1 MRLFSL
7 LIVYTLFNTAGLM
20 VLRRTL
26 DEQRSPGESLAER
39 LLTPWVL
46 GGGLL
51 YAVSFA
57 VWLLTLGKYPVTTVY
72 PVFVGASFVGIAFGG
87 WLVLD
92 ENVTLVHVLGGLLVL
107 SGICLLATT

>member
-1 MRLFSL
+1 MRLFPL

-20 VLRRTL
+20 VLRRAL
-26 DEQRSPGESLAER
+26 DEQQSPGESLAER
-39 LLTPWVL
+39 LLTPTVF

-51 YAVSFA
+51 YAASFA

-72 PVFVGASFVGIAFGG
+72 PAFVGASFVGIALGG

-92 ENVTLVHVLGGLLVL
+92 ENVTLVHVFGGLLVL
-107 SGICLLATT
+107 SGIGLLATR